1 MKDIKLISLPD
12 LKEAVKQLNE
22 SGLVAKKVKAVGV
35 TKDDLIR
42 SFAFAIESVPDDK
55 VKEVPKISA
64 AMYMDIFKDE
74 IEAEGEGS
82 APPAEKAKPAKKEAV
97 KKEVAKPVKKEEK
110 AKPAK
115 KEKAEKI
122 LKDVEEWG
130 AIEGTQT
137 YIINK
142 MIREGGHTIEEM
154 AIACNTK
161 TSRVSTHINTL
172 RNKRG
177 HTIVQTNHKYY
188 FKKGE

>member
-22 SGLVAKKVKAVGV
+22 SGLAAKKVKAVGV
-35 TKDDLIR
+35 TKDDLIK

-55 VKEVPKISA
+55 TSKVPKIAA

-74 IEAEGEGS
+74 IEAEGDGPE
-82 APPAEKAKPAKKEAV
+82 PPAEKAKPAKKEAV
-97 KKEVAKPVKKEEK
+97 KPAKKEEK

-115 KEKAEKI
+115 KEKTEKI

-177 HTIVQTNHKYY
+177 YTIVQTNHKYY